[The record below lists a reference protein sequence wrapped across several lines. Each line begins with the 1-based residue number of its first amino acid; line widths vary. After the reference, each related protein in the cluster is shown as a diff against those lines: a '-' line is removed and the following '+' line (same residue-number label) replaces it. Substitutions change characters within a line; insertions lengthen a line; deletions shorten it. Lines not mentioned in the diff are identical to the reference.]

1 MKIIHFEFLLNFH
14 FISVLQSFEE
24 LVALYAQQLILNETR
39 TFTAPSLVVVAE
51 SVSQQISRIRSKQN

>member
-1 MKIIHFEFLLNFH
+1 MKIIYFEFLLNFH
-14 FISVLQSFEE
+14 FVSVLQSFEE

-51 SVSQQISRIRSKQN
+51 SVSQQIYTQQIN